1 MFLKKLLGSNNDKG
15 QDRGKT
21 DRAAPPQG
29 VQTMGVNLQRKFA
42 KGVQYNS
49 EYPMYQL
56 TCSLLF
62 LHCVQLNQSCTNLP
76 D

>member
-1 MFLKKLLGSNNDKG
+1 MFIKKLLGSSNESRQDKG
-15 QDRGKT
+15 KN

-49 EYPMYQL
+49 E
-56 TCSLLF
+56 
-62 LHCVQLNQSCTNLP
+62 
-76 D
+76 